1 MASNPKEDAGR
12 TPAAA
17 RLPRSRGLFGTAL
30 LVLVLLVAVLTLNPV
45 YTVESGEVVVLSTFG
60 RYDPEPRL
68 PGLHFRMPLVQ
79 GTHFLDVRLQT
90 LNFRGREDAP
100 DGDGILNH
108 PGIQV
113 LDAKNLPITLDLSLQ
128 FTPHAAE
135 AAGLLERYGRNYAD
149 RLIVPL
155 VREVVRDVVGGYQS
169 EQIANQRSEIGRGLE
184 AKLIEALKAYPFTV
198 ENVALRE
205 IVLPAVVQK
214 KIEEVQLAK
223 QEEQRLAMVEQQARK
238 EQEIKT
244 IQANTRLVETTTD
257 ARAQAERRKL
267 EADANAYQIA
277 KEAEARATANQKIA
291 ASLTAE
297 LVHYQSVLQWNGVYP
312 ATLVQGG
319 GAGLL
324 LNLPAGGP
332 AVAPR

>member
-1 MASNPKEDAGR
+1 MASNPKESGGAL
-12 TPAAA
+12 PAKMA
-17 RLPRSRGLFGTAL
+17 RGWSRSLLGTGLLA
-30 LVLVLLVAVLTLNPV
+30 LVLLVAVLTLNPV

-79 GTHFLDVRLQT
+79 STHFLDVRLQT

-205 IVLPAVVQK
+205 IGLPAVVQK

-332 AVAPR
+332 AVVPR